1 MQIVKMANSVN
12 AEKNTSQFN
21 GTLSLKCLS

>member
-1 MQIVKMANSVN
+1 MADSVN

-21 GTLSLKCLS
+21 GINIEFEMPPLTY